1 MTRLR
6 LTARA
11 APGTVAALPAR
22 QPIPPLMLGIATLW
36 VPFTIIAALGQVA
49 RNAMQRQL
57 TGPLGTWGATN
68 IRFLFGFPFSIVF
81 FAVVIAATGDH
92 VPWPT
97 AAFWP
102 WLMLGALCQI
112 VGTGM
117 MLLAM
122 NDRSF
127 VVTTAYLK
135 TEAIQTA
142 IFGFVFLGDH
152 LTVLK
157 VVAILIAT
165 AGVVLAALRPGA
177 EKGFTDLKPTLL
189 GLGAAAAFALSAVG
203 FRGAVIVVPGVSF
216 VTAASYTLVFGLFV
230 QTLVLTIYLL
240 ARAPSVLMKILGLWR
255 PSVLA
260 GFMGAFASQFWFLA
274 FALTAAANV
283 RTLALVEVLFAQ
295 GVAYYS
301 FKQPLS
307 ARELAG
313 IVLIVAGVALLVAV

>member
-1 MTRLR
+1 
-6 LTARA
+6 
-11 APGTVAALPAR
+11 
-22 QPIPPLMLGIATLW
+22 MLSIATLW
-36 VPFTIIAALGQVA
+36 IPFTVIAALGQVA
-49 RNAMQRQL
+49 RNAMQRSL

-81 FAVVIAATGDH
+81 FVVVVAATGDA

-97 AAFWP
+97 SAFWP
-102 WLMLGALCQI
+102 WLLLGALSQI

-152 LTVLK
+152 LTLLK

-165 AGVVLAALRPGA
+165 AGVVIAALRPGA
-177 EKGFTDLKPTLL
+177 EKGFADLRPTLM

-203 FRGAVIVVPGVSF
+203 YRGAVIVVPGVTF

-230 QTLVLTIYLL
+230 QTLMLSIYLL
-240 ARAPSVLMKILGLWR
+240 WRAPDVLRKIIGLWK
-255 PSVLA
+255 PSLLA

-295 GVAYYS
+295 AVAYYT
-301 FKQPLS
+301 FKQPIS

-313 IVLIVAGVALLVAV
+313 IVLIVVGVALLVAF

>member
-1 MTRLR
+1 MFT
-6 LTARA
+6 LT
-11 APGTVAALPAR
+11 
-22 QPIPPLMLGIATLW
+22 TLW
-36 VPFTIIAALGQVA
+36 IPFTIVAALGQVA
-49 RNAMQRQL
+49 RNAMQRSL

-68 IRFLFGFPFSIVF
+68 IRFLFGFPFSLIF
-81 FAVVIAATGDH
+81 FAVVLAATGDH
-92 VPWPT
+92 LPWPT

-102 WLMLGALCQI
+102 WLLLGALSQI
-112 VGTGM
+112 VATGL

-122 NDRSF
+122 NGRSF

-135 TEAIQTA
+135 TEAIQAA

-157 VVAILIAT
+157 VIAFLIAT
-165 AGVVLAALRPGA
+165 VGVVITAVRPGG
-177 EKGFTDLKPTLL
+177 EKNFADLKPTLL

-230 QTLVLTIYLL
+230 QTLILSIYLL
-240 ARAPSVLMKILGLWR
+240 LRAPDVLRKIFGLWK
-255 PSVLA
+255 PSMFA

-307 ARELAG
+307 ARELSG
-313 IVLIVAGVALLVAV
+313 IALIVVGVALLVAV

>member
-1 MTRLR
+1 MFS
-6 LTARA
+6 
-11 APGTVAALPAR
+11 
-22 QPIPPLMLGIATLW
+22 IASLW
-36 VPFTIIAALGQVA
+36 IPFTITAALGQVA
-49 RNAMQRQL
+49 RNAMQRSL

-81 FAVVIAATGDH
+81 FAVVIAVTGDH

-97 AAFWP
+97 AQFWP
-102 WLMLGALCQI
+102 WLLLGALTQI
-112 VGTGM
+112 TGTGM

-152 LTVLK
+152 LTWLK
-157 VVAILIAT
+157 VIAILIAT
-165 AGVVLAALRPGA
+165 AGVVVAALRPGSG
-177 EKGFTDLKPTLL
+177 KGFADLKPTLL
-189 GLGAAAAFALSAVG
+189 GLGAAASFALSAVG

-240 ARAPSVLMKILGLWR
+240 FRGPDVLRKILGLWR
-255 PSVLA
+255 PSMLA

-307 ARELAG
+307 ARELSG
-313 IVLIVAGVALLVAV
+313 IVLIVIGVALLVAV

>member
-1 MTRLR
+1 MT
-6 LTARA
+6 
-11 APGTVAALPAR
+11 
-22 QPIPPLMLGIATLW
+22 IASLW
-36 VPFTIIAALGQVA
+36 IPFTLIAALGQVA
-49 RNAMQRQL
+49 RNAMQRSL

-68 IRFLFGFPFSIVF
+68 IRFLFGFPFSLIF
-81 FAVVIAATGDH
+81 FAIVVIATGDP

-97 AAFWP
+97 AVFWP
-102 WLMLGALCQI
+102 WLLLGAFSQI
-112 VGTGM
+112 VGTGL

-152 LTVLK
+152 LTLLK
-157 VVAILIAT
+157 VVAILIAS
-165 AGVVLAALRPGA
+165 AGVIIAALRPGGA
-177 EKGFTDLKPTLL
+177 KGFADLKPTAM

-203 FRGAVIVVPGVSF
+203 FRGAVLVVPGVTF
-216 VTAASYTLVFGLFV
+216 VTAASFTLVFGLFV
-230 QTLVLTIYLL
+230 QTLVLSIYLL
-240 ARAPSVLMKILGLWR
+240 ARAPDVLRKIFGLWR
-255 PSVLA
+255 PSVFA

-295 GVAYYS
+295 AVASYS
-301 FKQPLS
+301 FKQPIS
-307 ARELAG
+307 PRELAG
-313 IVLIVAGVALLVAV
+313 IVLIVIGVALLVAV

>member
-1 MTRLR
+1 M
-6 LTARA
+6 
-11 APGTVAALPAR
+11 
-22 QPIPPLMLGIATLW
+22 ISIATLW
-36 VPFTIIAALGQVA
+36 IPFTIIAALGQVA

-68 IRFLFGFPFSIVF
+68 IRFLFGFPFSLVF
-81 FAVVIAATGDH
+81 FAIVIAATGDH

-102 WLMLGALCQI
+102 WLLLGALSQI
-112 VGTGM
+112 VATGL

-152 LTVLK
+152 LTLPK
-157 VVAILIAT
+157 VVAILIAS
-165 AGVVLAALRPGA
+165 AGVIIAALRPGGA
-177 EKGFTDLKPTLL
+177 KGFADLKPTAL

-203 FRGAVIVVPGVSF
+203 FRGAVIIVPGVTF
-216 VTAASYTLVFGLFV
+216 VTAASFTLVFGLFV
-230 QTLVLTIYLL
+230 QTLVLSIYLL
-240 ARAPSVLMKILGLWR
+240 ARAPGVLRKIFGLWR

-295 GVAYYS
+295 AVAYYS

-307 ARELAG
+307 ARELSG
-313 IVLIVAGVALLVAV
+313 IVLIVAGVALLVAA

>member
-1 MTRLR
+1 M
-6 LTARA
+6 LTVTTLWI
-11 APGTVAALPAR
+11 PFTVTAALA
-22 QPIPPLMLGIATLW
+22 
-36 VPFTIIAALGQVA
+36 QVA

-68 IRFLFGFPFSIVF
+68 IRFLFGFPFSVVF
-81 FAVVIAATGDH
+81 FAVVLAVTGDH
-92 VPWPT
+92 VTWPT
-97 AAFWP
+97 AVFWP
-102 WLMLGALCQI
+102 WLLLGALSQI
-112 VGTGM
+112 IATGL

-135 TEAIQTA
+135 TEAIQAA

-152 LTVLK
+152 LTALRVI
-157 VVAILIAT
+157 AILIAT
-165 AGVVLAALRPGA
+165 IGVIITALRPGG
-177 EKGFTDLKPTLL
+177 EKSFTDLKPTVL
-189 GLGAAAAFALSAVG
+189 GLVAAAAFALSAIG
-203 FRGAVIVVPGVSF
+203 FRGAIITVSGVSF
-216 VTAASYTLVFGLFV
+216 VTAASYTLVFGLFA
-230 QTLVLTIYLL
+230 QTLVLTIYLMV
-240 ARAPSVLMKILGLWR
+240 RAPGVLKAILGLWK
-255 PSVLA
+255 PSMFA

-307 ARELAG
+307 VRELSG
-313 IVLIVAGVALLVAV
+313 IALIVVGVALLVAA